1 MGNSNSSYMNSI
13 YEKLSYYDIAY
24 AELIEKY
31 DQLQQD
37 YHTIQNENTNLKAN
51 VFNLK
56 QLNNN
61 LINDV
66 KNEKI
71 LRINLEKNIKNT
83 LSSSLCDIYMEAH
96 NNVVLDDTFEKKQ
109 LKAFLTFIR
118 LKINELFKTL
128 YPIDTE

>member
-1 MGNSNSSYMNSI
+1 MNSI

-31 DQLQQD
+31 DQLQHD
-37 YHTIQNENTNLKAN
+37 YHTIQNENTDLKAN
-51 VFNLK
+51 VSNLK

-61 LINDV
+61 LISDV